1 MHWRVEWLCYLDIL
15 TRVNGNFYLFQFQRT
30 KLLNGPDVE
39 TGTSTTI
46 PQKKWLHF
54 ISPIFVQ
61 ALTLT
66 FLAEWGDR
74 SQLTTIVLAAR
85 EVSSV
90 WLLLYQDHGS
100 HCSTPVGKQ
109 ATGWLSMLKVG
120 HICSFYDLELA
131 FQTFSMSVLL
141 EPKYNCSFL
150 FILLGPFPVF
160 CQSKAVAVVFVAW
173 LSLPSCLL

>member
-1 MHWRVEWLCYLDIL
+1 MWGRWLKAVSQRMQKCIFFDEYDTQFKCINGIEWLYAILIYL
-15 TRVNGNFYLFQFQRT
+15 TGVNGNFYLFQFQRT

-85 EVSSV
+85 EVSGVCFCIKTAVHIAPHQWASRPQGNYPCWKFDTSV
-90 WLLLYQDHGS
+90 HFMTWISLWVFLYV
-100 HCSTPVGKQ
+100 CSSWAQ
-109 ATGWLSMLKVG
+109 
-120 HICSFYDLELA
+120 I
-131 FQTFSMSVLL
+131 
-141 EPKYNCSFL
+141 
-150 FILLGPFPVF
+150 
-160 CQSKAVAVVFVAW
+160 
-173 LSLPSCLL
+173 

>member
-1 MHWRVEWLCYLDIL
+1 MTVCYFDTL
-15 TRVNGNFYLFQFQRT
+15 TGVNGSFYLFQFQRT

-39 TGTSTTI
+39 TGTSTTV

-85 EVSSV
+85 EVS
-90 WLLLYQDHGS
+90 G
-100 HCSTPVGKQ
+100 
-109 ATGWLSMLKVG
+109 
-120 HICSFYDLELA
+120 I
-131 FQTFSMSVLL
+131 
-141 EPKYNCSFL
+141 
-150 FILLGPFPVF
+150 
-160 CQSKAVAVVFVAW
+160 
-173 LSLPSCLL
+173 

>member
-1 MHWRVEWLCYLDIL
+1 MHWKDWVTLYYLDIL

-85 EVSSV
+85 EVSSI
-90 WLLLYQDHGS
+90 WLLLYQDHSS

-109 ATGWLSMLKVG
+109 ATSWLPMLKVW

-131 FQTFSMSVLL
+131 FQTFSMSILL
-141 EPKYNCSFL
+141 NCSFFFFNL
-150 FILLGPFPVF
+150 AGSVPCV
-160 CQSKAVAVVFVAW
+160 
-173 LSLPSCLL
+173 LPK